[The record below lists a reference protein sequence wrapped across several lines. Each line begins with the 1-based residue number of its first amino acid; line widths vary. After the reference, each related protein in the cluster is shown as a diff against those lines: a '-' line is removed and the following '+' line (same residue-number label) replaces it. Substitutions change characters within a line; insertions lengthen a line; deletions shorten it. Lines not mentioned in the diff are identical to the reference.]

1 MVVGDPVRRYSPIP
15 PYPWLCQPPPTNR
28 RLKLKLRGRIDSC
41 GAIETRRKTI
51 ALETLG
57 CKLNQA
63 ESESIARQLAEKG
76 YHLVHPS
83 NSPDVYI
90 LNTCTVTHI
99 ADRKSRHL
107 LRAARRNN
115 PDVTIIAMG
124 CYAER
129 NPQEI
134 TDTTGANIVIGN
146 KDKDHLIHILERHG
160 ILKNGDALCNQM
172 LRTRSLVKIQQ
183 GCSQFCSY
191 CVVPMLRGTERSIP
205 LDTIIAE
212 VKARI
217 RDGYREVILTG
228 TRIGTYE
235 GGLENLTRHILAET
249 KVERL
254 RLSSLLPNEITDE
267 LLSLWRDNRL
277 CRHLHIPLQSGCD
290 QILQRMRRPYSTAEY
305 EKTIDRVRE
314 AIPGVAITT
323 DIIVGF
329 PGETQDQFAA
339 SYNFCQRMGF
349 ANIHVFPYSERPDTQ
364 AALLPDKIDERV
376 KRERCGVMLKL
387 SRECTCN
394 FKEQFKGHTMMV
406 LWEQRVNRKFWSGLT
421 DNYIRVMTQSNETLK
436 NQLNAAKLIS
446 TSDAH
451 KPGLRKELVAWP
463 AISNRI
469 QNNHDM

>member
-1 MVVGDPVRRYSPIP
+1 LNI
-15 PYPWLCQPPPTNR
+15 
-28 RLKLKLRGRIDSC
+28 RISSC
-41 GAIETRRKTI
+41 GAIDTPRKTI

-63 ESESIARQLAEKG
+63 ESESTARQLAEQG
-76 YHLVHPS
+76 YHLVHSS

-99 ADRKSRHL
+99 ADHKSRQL

-115 PDVTIIAMG
+115 PHATIIAMG

-134 TDTTGANIVIGN
+134 SNKTGADLIVGN
-146 KDKDHLIHILERHG
+146 KDKDRLIHILERHG
-160 ILKNGDALCNQM
+160 LLKNGDALCNQM

-205 LDTIIAE
+205 LNTIIAE

-217 RDGYREVILTG
+217 RDGYRELVLTG
-228 TRIGTYE
+228 TRIGSYE
-235 GGLENLTRHILAET
+235 GSLENLVRHILAET

-254 RLSSLLPNEITDE
+254 RLSSLLPDEITDE

-290 QILQRMRRPYSTAEY
+290 PVLQRMRRPYSTTDY
-305 EKTIDRVRE
+305 KRVIDRIRE

-329 PGETQDQFAA
+329 PGETQNEFAA
-339 SYNFCQRMGF
+339 SYDLCQRMGF

-364 AALLPDKIDERV
+364 AALLPNKIDERV
-376 KRERCGVMLKL
+376 KKERRDAMLKL
-387 SRECTCN
+387 AKECTCN
-394 FKEQFKGHTMMV
+394 FREQFKDHTMMV
-406 LWEQRVNRKFWSGLT
+406 LWEQGCNNRFWSGLS
-421 DNYIRVMTQSNETLK
+421 DNYIRVVTQSNETLK
-436 NQLNAAKLIS
+436 NQLTAVKLVSASDTAKS
-446 TSDAH
+446 SFT
-451 KPGLRKELVAWP
+451 KELVAWP
-463 AISNRI
+463 AISNKT
-469 QNNHDM
+469 QGNYDM